1 MPIKLIDTAG
11 LRATENEV
19 EKIGVSKAIEVM
31 DSSDLILFI
40 LDADSG
46 FEQEDADIL
55 EKIEKYHEKTIYVVN
70 KTDKKDEDKLNEI
83 KERIPEVLE
92 ISVLEDSG
100 INILEKEIYQYVN
113 KSNFDT
119 DNQLLVTNARH
130 KKHLQ
135 QTLADLE
142 KALDGIKAG
151 MTMDVVSIDIK
162 SAAENL
168 GYITGHQVSEEIV
181 TNIFERFCIGK

>member
-1 MPIKLIDTAG
+1 
-11 LRATENEV
+11 
-19 EKIGVSKAIEVM
+19 
-31 DSSDLILFI
+31 
-40 LDADSG
+40 
-46 FEQEDADIL
+46 
-55 EKIEKYHEKTIYVVN
+55 
-70 KTDKKDEDKLNEI
+70 
-83 KERIPEVLE
+83 
-92 ISVLEDSG
+92 
-100 INILEKEIYQYVN
+100 
-113 KSNFDT
+113 
-119 DNQLLVTNARH
+119 LLVTNARH